1 MLSISCAKV
10 RAALVFSP
18 DEACWVF
25 LHCVLTNCSSVV
37 RSMHDYGAWRRVAPV
52 RILTGKVLSR
62 NASQNIN
69 RLFISGLYGYLAM
82 SLGFE
87 QKKGR
92 EDRPGSHLR
101 RSDQMTMI
109 RICLAG
115 SVPSFLRNAD
125 FCF

>member
-1 MLSISCAKV
+1 
-10 RAALVFSP
+10 
-18 DEACWVF
+18 
-25 LHCVLTNCSSVV
+25 
-37 RSMHDYGAWRRVAPV
+37 MHDYGAWRRVAPV
-52 RILTGKVLSR
+52 RIPTGKMLSG

-69 RLFISGLYGYLAM
+69 WLFISRLYGYLAM
-82 SLGFE
+82 SLNFE

-109 RICLAG
+109 SIHKAG

-125 FCF
+125 SRFQESRIFEQ